1 MTSLAI
7 ALPVRHAPVRMPQS
21 IIGLL
26 AQFLRKMRLNNGAP
40 DYYGDILRQG
50 QPIDAATLMQI
61 I

>member
-7 ALPVRHAPVRMPQS
+7 ALPVQPAPVRLPQS

-26 AQFLRKMRLNNGAP
+26 AQFLRKMRLNNRAP